1 MQNLHK
7 WEMLLLKLF
16 DTIGSSINN
25 GKLKCHFLNAII
37 DPFSTINLIG
47 AGQKYWK
54 HSNSILAKEMSNK
67 ISHGLN

>member
-25 GKLKCHFLNAII
+25 GKLKCNFLNAII
-37 DPFSTINLIG
+37 DPFSIINLLG
-47 AGQKYWK
+47 AGQKHWK
-54 HSNSILAKEMSNK
+54 HLIVYWPKKCQIKFHM
-67 ISHGLN
+67 G